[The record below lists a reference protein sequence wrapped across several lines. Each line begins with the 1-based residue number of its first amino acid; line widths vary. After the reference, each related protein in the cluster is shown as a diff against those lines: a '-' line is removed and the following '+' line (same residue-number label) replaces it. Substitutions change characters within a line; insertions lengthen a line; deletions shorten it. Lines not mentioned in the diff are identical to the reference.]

1 MNKHYQVVAAI
12 IIQNNKILCVQRNQ
26 SKYDYISYK
35 YEFPGGKIEFNETDE
50 EALTREIKEELNLKI
65 DALKYFTEITHH
77 YPDFS
82 ITMKAFT
89 CKSIN
94 EDLQLK
100 EHVDF
105 KWLSQHELNGLD
117 WAAADVPI
125 VDQLINSY
133 VN

>member
-12 IIQNNKILCVQRNQ
+12 VIQGDKFLCVQRNS
-26 SKYDYISYK
+26 SKFDYISYK
-35 YEFPGGKIEFNETDE
+35 YEFPGGKIELYETDE
-50 EALTREIKEELNLKI
+50 EALKREIKEELNLI
-65 DALKYFTEITHH
+65 ITEIKYFTSVTHH
-77 YPDFS
+77 YSDFT

-89 CKSIN
+89 CKAIN

-105 KWLSQHELNGLD
+105 KWLSQDELPTLD
-117 WAAADVPI
+117 WAAADIPI
-125 VDQLINSY
+125 VEQLINSY